1 MNIEKK
7 FPEDASNSNNIALEL
22 FFNRRTNK
30 IAYRDANGILI
41 NLLLSTDDVATTES
55 VKIAESYGA
64 SAFNGFVNTN
74 SSITESLT
82 LPDNST
88 MSYTGPLTLATGVVL
103 TVPVGT
109 TLTIV

>member
-7 FPEDASNSNNIALEL
+7 FPENASNSNNIALEL

-41 NLLLSTDDVATTES
+41 NVLLNTDDVASTES

-64 SAFNGFVNTN
+64 SASYGFTN
-74 SSITESLT
+74 NSGGIDTDLV
-82 LPDNST
+82 LPPNSNL
-88 MSYTGPLTLATGVVL
+88 SYPSPLTVQGVGKL

>member
-64 SAFNGFVNTN
+64 SAFYGFTRA
-74 SSITESLT
+74 SGDITESLT

-88 MSYTGPLTLATGVVL
+88 MSYQGPLTLATGVVL
-103 TVPVGT
+103 TVPLGT